1 MGQPGNRSG
10 LPTSLD
16 HPKVI
21 ELSKK
26 YNKTSAQIVL
36 RYIVSIIYFLNLL
49 FILQIGDDN
58 YHSLKCIFK
67 KWIYVEIYPNLFF
80 NYFLNMD
87 KIWIKYG
94 FLNLNNKNIIL
105 KFLYQKKLKFKQF
118 WNIYNY
124 IFIYLNIQ
132 ILKIR

>member
-49 FILQIGDDN
+49 FILQI
-58 YHSLKCIFK
+58 S
-67 KWIYVEIYPNLFF
+67 
-80 NYFLNMD
+80 M
-87 KIWIKYG
+87 
-94 FLNLNNKNIIL
+94 II
-105 KFLYQKKLKFKQF
+105 
-118 WNIYNY
+118 IMV
-124 IFIYLNIQ
+124 
-132 ILKIR
+132 